1 MLLLKLHRFN
11 NPLKKKQ
18 KKQQKQTN
26 VSVKVDQSGGIIV
39 TGFEDGVVRL
49 LELYDPHKLAEV
61 HHERRP
67 IGEAKLRLK
76 QAFKP
81 HNEPVTAVA
90 FDQNGMILAT
100 GVRYFSFDF
109 FSPSFETLR

>member
-1 MLLLKLHRFN
+1 M
-11 NPLKKKQ
+11 
-18 KKQQKQTN
+18 
-26 VSVKVDQSGGIIV
+26 KVDQTGGLII

-90 FDQNGMILAT
+90 FDLNGIILAT
-100 GVRYFSFDF
+100 GVRYFSQKFF
-109 FSPSFETLR
+109 FS

>member
-1 MLLLKLHRFN
+1 M
-11 NPLKKKQ
+11 
-18 KKQQKQTN
+18 
-26 VSVKVDQSGGIIV
+26 DQSGGLIV

-49 LELYDPHKLAEV
+49 LDVYDPHKLSEV

-90 FDQNGMILAT
+90 FDLNGKVLAT
-100 GVRYFSFDF
+100 GVRDLSLFKK
-109 FSPSFETLR
+109 